1 MGCRERKFMPSAIT
15 VLTAM
20 VFWGQIQNYMM
31 RVNISILIV
40 AMVKSPGS
48 GSSSANNSTILQEDS
63 CLVYNKFNNDSSLST
78 TTSHDE
84 ISAAAAAADAVAA
97 AATAAAANPENA
109 GSFEWDEFQR
119 GLVLSAFGYG
129 YILTQII
136 GGRLA
141 ERFGPKLIYGL
152 GLFVTGILSLLSP
165 MVAHMGVS
173 AFIALRVLQ
182 GIFEGVSFPSL
193 HALTA
198 RWVPVGQRNS
208 FIARSYLGTN
218 FGLIITFPMCG
229 LLVSN
234 FGWES
239 AFYVIG
245 SITSAWFVFWWLLVF
260 DHPDQHPR
268 IDPEEREELNNALLL
283 ENLDNSSSSS
293 SSSKSLAV
301 PWVAIFTSL
310 PFIGLMCSD
319 ASNTWGFNTLASN
332 GPSYLKY
339 MLGVDIKTNG
349 FLSGLPM
356 LCRYLGAVILAKIA
370 DFLYT
375 RRYLSLTNT
384 RKVFNFISEA
394 FPALTMI
401 ALSFGGCD
409 VSLAIALLCI
419 GFFFN
424 GAIASG
430 HLVRCRS
437 ITG

>member
-1 MGCRERKFMPSAIT
+1 MTSFLGKFSPSAIT
-15 VLTAM
+15 VLTVM

-40 AMVKSPGS
+40 AMVRNPVV
-48 GSSSANNSTILQEDS
+48 SSSDANKTMIIQEDS
-63 CLVYNKFNNDSSLST
+63 CLVKNSAVPSNSSDSDGDL
-78 TTSHDE
+78 E
-84 ISAAAAAADAVAA
+84 EG
-97 AATAAAANPENA
+97 P
-109 GSFEWDEFQR
+109 FEWDEFQR

-141 ERFGPKLIYGL
+141 ERFGVKLIYGL
-152 GLFVTGILSLLSP
+152 GLFLTGVLTLISP
-165 MVAHMGVS
+165 LVANWHVG

-193 HALTA
+193 HAMTA
-198 RWVPVGQRNS
+198 RWVPVDERNS

-229 LLVSN
+229 LLISN

-245 SITSAWFVFWWLLVF
+245 AITSVWFVFWWLLVF
-260 DHPDQHPR
+260 DYPDKHPR
-268 IDPEEREELNNALLL
+268 IDPEERERLNNALN
-283 ENLDNSSSSS
+283 ENVDTTQ
-293 SSSKSLAV
+293 SLPV
-301 PWVAIFTSL
+301 PWLAIFTSL

-332 GPSYLKY
+332 GPTYLKF

-356 LCRYLGAVILAKIA
+356 LCRYVGAVILAKIA
-370 DFLYT
+370 DFLFT
-375 RRYLSLTNT
+375 RQYLSLTNT
-384 RKVFNFISEA
+384 RRVFNFISES
-394 FPALTMI
+394 FPATAMI
-401 ALSFGGCD
+401 LLSFGGCD
-409 VSLAIALLCI
+409 VGFAIALLCI

-430 HLVRCRS
+430 HLVRTYVRTRS
-437 ITG
+437 YV